1 MKDKTI
7 WQYWFK
13 LWALRSSCRFNNQ
26 AYRGQHDRHPWFK
39 KLSIYINFTNY
50 TEHKY
55 LIKQRL
61 RNRVKLI
68 QCNKTFNK
76 YMYINS
82 LIPIT
87 VSPRMHRRYIG
98 IDTPKMIG
106 RVSSFE
112 VLLCKGCLQFRLKK
126 QYLSNKMFQIY
137 CRPFSL
143 HLKSKVQI
151 FKGHKRKMFESER
164 KDSFYF

>member
-1 MKDKTI
+1 MVVLVQIMDI
-7 WQYWFK
+7 AQFMQIQQ
-13 LWALRSSCRFNNQ
+13 LGIQSQN
-26 AYRGQHDRHPWFK
+26 DRHPWFK
-39 KLSIYINFTNY
+39 KLSIYINFTNN

-55 LIKQRL
+55 LIKQRQ

-68 QCNKTFNK
+68 QCNKTFDK
-76 YMYINS
+76 YMYIHS

-87 VSPRMHRRYIG
+87 VSPRMHTG
-98 IDTPKMIG
+98 INTPKMIG

-143 HLKSKVQI
+143 HLKSKV
-151 FKGHKRKMFESER
+151 
-164 KDSFYF
+164 

>member
-13 LWALRSSCRFNNQ
+13 LWRFRSSCRFNNQ
-26 AYRGQHDRHPWFK
+26 AYRGQYDRHPWFK

-55 LIKQRL
+55 LIKQCK

-68 QCNKTFNK
+68 QCNKTFDK
-76 YMYINS
+76 YMYIHS

-87 VSPRMHRRYIG
+87 VSPRMHTG
-98 IDTPKMIG
+98 INTPKMIG

-112 VLLCKGCLQFRLKK
+112 GLLCIGCLQFRLKK

-137 CRPFSL
+137 CRPFINVKCL
-143 HLKSKVQI
+143 NLKGKILFI
-151 FKGHKRKMFESER
+151 FKII
-164 KDSFYF
+164 YL